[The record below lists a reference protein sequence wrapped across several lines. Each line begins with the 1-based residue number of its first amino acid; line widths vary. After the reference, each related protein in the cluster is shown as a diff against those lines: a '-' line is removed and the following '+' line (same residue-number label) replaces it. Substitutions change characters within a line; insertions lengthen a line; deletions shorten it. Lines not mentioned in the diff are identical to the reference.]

1 LSRNESQ
8 EKKGESWTSEFKTL
22 GVEGVR
28 REILLG
34 RWPQR
39 KIAAAKQWL
48 QLEDVRQWQQRSPVS
63 RERSPLRL
71 KQWAQ
76 YIAIAFAVL
85 YAAAR
90 LFRMMRQGM

>member
-1 LSRNESQ
+1 LGSEEPQEEKSGSLTSQ
-8 EKKGESWTSEFKTL
+8 FKGL
-22 GVEGVR
+22 GIEGVR
-28 REILLG
+28 REISLG
-34 RWPQR
+34 RWPQP

-48 QLEDVRQWQQRSPVS
+48 QLEDVRRWQQSPVG

-76 YIAIAFAVL
+76 YIAIAFVVL